1 MLTAD
6 EIRYFI
12 EMDSSSAQ
20 KRQAREGQRYYEA
33 DHDIRRYRLF
43 YPDKDGHLVE
53 DRTRSNIKIAHPFFT
68 ELVDQ
73 TVQYMMS
80 GKEGYIFSDIP
91 ELQKILDEYFNNND
105 IFNAELNDVL
115 TGCVAKGSDYIYAYR
130 NAAGKLSFQWADSL
144 GVIEVRARDT
154 ADKRDYVIYHYVDRI
169 DKDSEPIIKIQVWDE
184 ENVTYFIQ
192 EGSKGIRLDE
202 NEEINP
208 RPHVLYTK
216 DGDRNNQLYYENL
229 GFIPFF
235 RMDLNRKRL
244 SPITFL
250 KPIID
255 DYDLMDCSLSNNLQ
269 DFAEGIYVVRNYQGE
284 DIDTLVQNIRVK
296 KAVGVDDEGGVDI
309 KTIDIPYEA
318 RKVKLQLDEDNIYRF
333 GMGFNS
339 QKIGDGNI
347 TNVVIKSRY
356 ALLDLKCNK
365 LEIQLK
371 SFLRK
376 IAGAVLD
383 DVNKK
388 QGTAY
393 NIDDVYFRFE
403 REVIT
408 NALDN
413 AQIEL
418 TEAQAKETRINA
430 LLSLTDRL
438 DDETLMQQV
447 CDALDIDYEE
457 IKDRLP
463 KRDDAALGDEGDL
476 IDNEPE
482 TEGNPEV
489 QP

>member
-1 MLTAD
+1 MYVTERSTGVNGTVNLVFRPTPAFGVLYG
-6 EIRYFI
+6 EK
-12 EMDSSSAQ
+12 SVSAENECGDA
-20 KRQAREGQRYYEA
+20 RQAVRIASDKLMFVLSDGMGTGEEARKTGLGTIGLIETFYRAGFGHRTIFNCVSRLLALRLKETFSALDVAVMDTQTGEIDFIKQGGRESY
-33 DHDIRRYRLF
+33 L
-43 YPDKDGHLVE
+43 
-53 DRTRSNIKIAHPFFT
+53 FT
-68 ELVDQ
+68 EKGVEII
-73 TVQYMMS
+73 
-80 GKEGYIFSDIP
+80 EG
-91 ELQKILDEYFNNND
+91 
-105 IFNAELNDVL
+105 
-115 TGCVAKGSDYIYAYR
+115 GSLPMGI
-130 NAAGKLSFQWADSL
+130 
-144 GVIEVRARDT
+144 IE
-154 ADKRDYVIYHYVDRI
+154 
-169 DKDSEPIIKIQVWDE
+169 DSEPIIKIQVWDE

-235 RMDLNRKRL
+235 RMDLNRKRV
-244 SPITFL
+244 SQIAFL

-388 QGTAY
+388 QETAY

-463 KRDDAALGDEGDL
+463 KRDDAALGDDRDL

-482 TEGNPEV
+482 TEGNPEA